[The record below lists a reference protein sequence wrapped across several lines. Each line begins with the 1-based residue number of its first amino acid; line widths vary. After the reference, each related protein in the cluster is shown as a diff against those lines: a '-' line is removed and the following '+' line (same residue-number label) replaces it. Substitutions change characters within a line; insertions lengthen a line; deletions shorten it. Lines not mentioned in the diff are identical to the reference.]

1 MNLAKY
7 LSTEPDFMN
16 TALSNLRETEVRIPC
31 SGAVLNGDL
40 VIPADANGVVLFAH
54 GSGSSRLSPRNR
66 MVADEMHRHGLAT
79 LLFDLLTPAE
89 ADEESTTGALRFNIP
104 FLTERLKAATR
115 WVQKE
120 DSLKNLGFGYFGA
133 STGAA
138 AALSAAADIPEVQ
151 AVVSRGG
158 RTDLAGDA
166 VEQVQAATL
175 LIVGELDQPVIEW
188 NHATYRCLPQIKHM
202 TIIDGASHLFQE
214 PGTLEHVAE
223 LAASWF
229 EAYLTKLPSPGPFHE

>member
-1 MNLAKY
+1 M
-7 LSTEPDFMN
+7 MN
-16 TALSNLRETEVRIPC
+16 TTLSNLRQIEVRIPC
-31 SGAVLNGDL
+31 SDAELDGDL
-40 VIPADANGVVLFAH
+40 VIPAGANGVVLFAH

-66 MVADEMHRHGLAT
+66 MVADEMHKHGLAT
-79 LLFDLLTPAE
+79 LLFDLLTPLE
-89 ADEESTTGALRFNIP
+89 AAEESATGVLRFNIP

-115 WVQKE
+115 WAQNE
-120 DSLKNLGFGYFGA
+120 ESLENLGIGYFGA

-138 AALSAAADIPEVQ
+138 AALTASADVPEVQ

-166 VEQVQAATL
+166 VERVQAATL

-188 NHATYRCLPQIKHM
+188 NNATYDRLPEIRHLAV
-202 TIIDGASHLFQE
+202 IDGASHLFQE
-214 PGTLEHVAE
+214 TGTLEHVAK

-229 EAYLTKLPSPGPFHE
+229 EAYLTKFPSPRGHP